1 MAILVKIISQYDPKG
16 SRKAESAFQS
26 LTRSAKTMGLAVGAA
41 AAAVGKGL
49 YEAVQAAAE
58 DQKSFEQ
65 LAQSMRNVT
74 KASDAL
80 IQSTDKQLGK
90 MSMAAGIADD
100 KLRPAFSNLLRATG
114 SVTLS
119 QKGLT
124 AAMDLSVAT
133 GKDLDAVSLAVG
145 KALNGQTT
153 ALFKMLPGLRGVV
166 DEGSSAEEILAAIN
180 SQVGGAAQANTKTF
194 AGSLERL
201 KVIFGEMVE
210 TVGAAFLPVL
220 TQVAD
225 FLNTNL
231 SAAFNYLSEN
241 VGPALEAGL
250 ARIAAVFNEHILP
263 VLREY
268 VIPAFLYLA
277 DVYYT
282 KILPALGL
290 IAEVLIDKVGKA
302 FTMIREKIEAN
313 SDSFAKLRD
322 FMDKAVTFVTRYVI
336 PTYGKALGAALD
348 FAIGYLGFLIDAFVK
363 VGEVVGPI
371 MTGIVRA
378 VGGMV
383 KGLVGGLN
391 AAVDAVNAF
400 IGIYNRLPGFL
411 KPFGDIGL
419 LPNIQLPDFDLTNY
433 KPGGFGYFGEN
444 RGDMGA
450 VSPGGL
456 NLGGA
461 TAPGGASGGR
471 SGGTRGG
478 SMDFGPQAPPS
489 LGQGMGIGTGWDL
502 NAIPIAELPFDP
514 LESVGGTASVMV
526 NINGG
531 LATSADIGRAVVD
544 AIKQYTNVS
553 GPAEIA
559 VA

>member
-16 SRKAESAFQS
+16 SRKAESAFDS

-166 DEGSSAEEILAAIN
+166 DEGSSAEEVLAAIN

-210 TVGAAFLPVL
+210 TVGAAFLPIL

-225 FLNTNL
+225 FLNTKL
-231 SAAFNYLSEN
+231 SAAFTYLSET
-241 VGPALEAGL
+241 VGPALENGL
-250 ARIAAVFNEHILP
+250 GKIAAVFEEQVLP
-263 VLREY
+263 VLRDY
-268 VIPAFLYLA
+268 VIPTFLYLA
-277 DVYYT
+277 DIYYT
-282 KILPALGL
+282 KILPAVGL
-290 IAEVLIDKVGKA
+290 IAQILIEKLGAA
-302 FTMIREKIEAN
+302 FTMIREKIEENAV
-313 SDSFAKLRD
+313 SFGKLRD
-322 FMDKAVTFVTRYVI
+322 FMDKAVTFVTRYLI
-336 PTYGKALGAALD
+336 PTYGKALGVALD
-348 FAIGYLGFLIDAFVK
+348 LAIGYVGFLIDAFVK

-371 MTGIVRA
+371 MAGIVKA
-378 VGGMV
+378 VGGMIR
-383 KGLVGGLN
+383 GLVGGLN

-400 IGIYNRLPGFL
+400 IGLYNRLPGFL
-411 KPFGDIGL
+411 KPWGDVGL
-419 LPNIQLPDFDLTNY
+419 LPNIELPSFDLTNY

-461 TAPGGASGGR
+461 TSPGGSPGGR

-478 SMDFGPQAPPS
+478 GLDLSGQAAPSM
-489 LGQGMGIGTGWDL
+489 GQTSGFNPNWDL
-502 NAIPIAELPFDP
+502 SSIPIAELPFDP
-514 LESVGGTASVMV
+514 LASVGGSAAIIV

-531 LATSADIGRAVVD
+531 LATSADIGRVVVD
-544 AIKQYTNVS
+544 SIKQYTNIS
-553 GPAEIA
+553 GPADIA

>member
-1 MAILVKIISQYDPKG
+1 VAILVKIISQYDPKG
-16 SRKAESAFQS
+16 SRKAESAFES

-133 GKDLDAVSLAVG
+133 GRDLDTVSLAVG

-153 ALFKMLPGLRGVV
+153 ALFKMLPGLKGVV
-166 DEGSSAEEILAAIN
+166 DEGSSAEEVLAAIN

-194 AGSLERL
+194 AGSLQRL

-210 TVGAAFLPVL
+210 TVGAAFLPIL

-225 FLNTNL
+225 FLNTHL
-231 SAAFNYLSEN
+231 TAAFTYLSET
-241 VGPALEAGL
+241 VGPALENGL
-250 ARIAAVFNEHILP
+250 GRIASVFREQVLP

-268 VIPAFLYLA
+268 IIPAFLYLA
-277 DVYYT
+277 DIYYT
-282 KILPALGL
+282 KILPAVGL
-290 IAEVLIDKVGKA
+290 IAQVLVEKLGAA
-302 FTMIREKIEAN
+302 FAMIRDKIEAN
-313 SDSFAKLRD
+313 ADSFAKLRD

-348 FAIGYLGFLIDAFVK
+348 FAIGYVGFLIDAFFK

-371 MTGIVRA
+371 MAGIVRA

-391 AAVDAVNAF
+391 AAIDAVNAF
-400 IGIYNRLPGFL
+400 INLYNRLPGFL
-411 KPFGDIGL
+411 KPFGDVGL

-433 KPGGFGYFGEN
+433 KPGGFGYFGDN
-444 RGDMGA
+444 QGDMGA
-450 VSPGGL
+450 AAAGGL
-456 NLGGA
+456 NLGGIA
-461 TAPGGASGGR
+461 APSGGSSGGR
-471 SGGTRGG
+471 SGAAGALDL
-478 SMDFGPQAPPS
+478 SNQPGPTM
-489 LGQGMGIGTGWDL
+489 GQGMGIGTGWDL
-502 NAIPIAELPFDP
+502 SKIPIFDMPNDP
-514 LESVGGTASVMV
+514 LASVGGTAAVIV
-526 NINGG
+526 NVNGG